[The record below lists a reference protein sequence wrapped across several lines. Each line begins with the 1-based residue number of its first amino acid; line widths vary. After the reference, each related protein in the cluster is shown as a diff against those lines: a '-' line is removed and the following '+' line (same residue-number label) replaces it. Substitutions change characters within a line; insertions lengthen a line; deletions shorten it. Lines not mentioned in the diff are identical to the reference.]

1 MISYNH
7 DNKESNV
14 GVLLDK
20 LKSISED
27 DDEVV
32 ADPVKIEVDMWN
44 IVIYITYIN
53 NNKKSNAGF
62 LLDDL
67 KTGMSED
74 VDDDNLV
81 AERIMEEFTD
91 QEEQV

>member
-32 ADPVKIEVDMWN
+32 AEPVKIEVDMRN
-44 IVIYITYIN
+44 IVIYITDIY

-74 VDDDNLV
+74 DDDNLV

>member
-1 MISYNH
+1 
-7 DNKESNV
+7 
-14 GVLLDK
+14 
-20 LKSISED
+20 
-27 DDEVV
+27 
-32 ADPVKIEVDMWN
+32 MWN

-53 NNKKSNAGF
+53 NNKKSNAGI